1 MEQFVKEL
9 KEVLKERLGDG
20 FGITDMKV
28 MNLDFLFCG
37 VLVIPFAIIGLL
49 FAIFKDKTAK
59 SVSAHYSKKN
69 PHKIVLL

>member
-28 MNLDFLFCG
+28 MNLGFWFCG

-59 SVSAHYSKKN
+59 FVSAHYSKKN
-69 PHKIVLL
+69 PHKTVLL